1 VTHNR
6 QEFVNEYVLKAPPT
20 FPVVLLHGTV
30 GVVAEGFGS
39 GFVGVNPNSDA
50 LPVAEENLKALG

>member
-6 QEFVNEYVLKAPPT
+6 QEPVNEYVLKTPPT

-30 GVVAEGFGS
+30 GVVAEVFGS
-39 GFVGVNPNSDA
+39 GFVSVNPNSADA
-50 LPVAEENLKALG
+50 LPVALEN